1 MAELATFVLL
11 AYRHETFVAEA
22 IHAVAK
28 QTYRPL
34 ELIVADDASPDRTR
48 EKIDEAL
55 RDFPADISV
64 IRINHAHNQGF
75 ADSINAA
82 VRQASGRVVV
92 FGAGDDVSEP
102 ERVAWT
108 MRLFANP
115 RVAFA
120 HAAAS
125 VIDEEGKLVQGR
137 EGAGHRDAELSLVGM
152 LLGTDSPIL
161 GATCAYRV
169 DVFRGF
175 AELPP
180 QILREDI
187 ILPIRGLILG
197 EGRFL
202 ASKLVRYRT
211 HAGNLH
217 SPAHAQSSAEMVQ
230 RNLKFADDRVAF
242 CMQLSADIAKARA
255 EGRIL
260 PNELDV
266 YLRQETAYSAVEQR
280 LLQTKSLFA
289 RAGHV
294 ALAWALRRIG
304 IAKAVKL
311 FTLFVAPFLYAPVLK
326 VRIRLSE
333 RKRQMRHG

>member
-1 MAELATFVLL
+1 MPELATYALF
-11 AYRHETFVAEA
+11 AYRHEAFVTEA
-22 IHAVAK
+22 IRAVAK

-34 ELIVADDASPDRTR
+34 ELIVTDDASPDRTR
-48 EKIDEAL
+48 EMIDEAL

-64 IRINHAHNQGF
+64 IRINHPQNQGIPGV
-75 ADSINAA
+75 INAA
-82 VRQASGRVVV
+82 ARQASGRVIV

-120 HAAAS
+120 HTAAS
-125 VIDEEGKLVQGR
+125 FIDEGGKLVEGR
-137 EGAGHRDAELSLVGM
+137 EGLCHRDAEFSMVGM
-152 LLGTDSPIL
+152 LQGTCAPIL
-161 GATCAYRV
+161 GATCAYRI

-180 QILREDI
+180 QILREDV
-187 ILPIRGLILG
+187 ILPIRSLILG
-197 EGRFL
+197 EGRYL

-217 SPAHAQSSAEMVQ
+217 SPSHAQSSAEMVQ
-230 RNLKFADDRVAF
+230 RNLKFADDRAAF
-242 CMQLSADIAKARA
+242 CTQLSADIAKARA
-255 EGRIL
+255 DGRIL

-266 YLRQETAYSAVEQR
+266 YLRQETAYSAIEQR

-289 RAGHV
+289 RAGQV
-294 ALAWALRRIG
+294 ALAWAFRRIG

-311 FTLFVAPFLYAPVLK
+311 FTLFVTPFLYAPAVK
-326 VRIRLSE
+326 VRVRLSE
-333 RKRQMRHG
+333 RKRLIRHG

>member
-1 MAELATFVLL
+1 MPDLVTYALF
-11 AYRHETFVAEA
+11 AYRHEAFVAEA
-22 IHAVAK
+22 IRAVAK

-34 ELIVADDASPDRTR
+34 ELIITDDASPDRTR
-48 EKIDEAL
+48 EMIDEAL
-55 RDFPADISV
+55 RDFPADITV
-64 IRINHAHNQGF
+64 VRINHPQNQGI
-75 ADSINAA
+75 ADVINAA
-82 VRQASGRVVV
+82 VRRASGRVIV
-92 FGAGDDVSEP
+92 FGASDDVSEP
-102 ERVAWT
+102 ERVAWI

-120 HAAAS
+120 HTAVS
-125 VIDEEGKLVQGR
+125 VIDEGGKLVEGR
-137 EGAGHRDAELSLVGM
+137 EIEGCRDAELSLVGM
-152 LLGTDSPIL
+152 LLGTDAPIL

-175 AELPP
+175 AELTP
-180 QILREDI
+180 QILREDV

-230 RNLKFADDRVAF
+230 RNLKFADDRAAF
-242 CMQLSADIAKARA
+242 CTQLSADIAKARA
-255 EGRIL
+255 DGRIL

-280 LLQTKSLFA
+280 LLRTKSLFV
-289 RAGHV
+289 RVGQV
-294 ALAWALRRIG
+294 ALAWSLRRIG
-304 IAKAVKL
+304 TAKAVKL
-311 FTLFVAPFLYAPVLK
+311 FTLFVTPFLYAPVLK

>member
-1 MAELATFVLL
+1 MPELATYVLF
-11 AYRHETFVAEA
+11 AYRHEAFVAEA
-22 IHAVAK
+22 IRAVAR

-34 ELIVADDASPDRTR
+34 ELVITDDASPDRTR
-48 EKIDEAL
+48 KMIDEAL
-55 RDFPADISV
+55 RGFPADISV
-64 IRINHAHNQGF
+64 IRINHAQNQGI
-75 ADSINAA
+75 SGVINAA

-120 HAAAS
+120 HTAVS
-125 VIDEEGKLVQGR
+125 VIDEEGKLVEGR

-152 LLGTDSPIL
+152 LLGSDAPIL

-169 DVFRGF
+169 DVFREF

-180 QILREDI
+180 QILREDV

-230 RNLKFADDRVAF
+230 RNLKFADDRTAF
-242 CMQLSADIAKARA
+242 CTQLSADIAKARA
-255 EGRIL
+255 DGRTL

-280 LLQTKSLFA
+280 LLRTKSLFV
-289 RAGHV
+289 RVGQV
-294 ALAWALRRIG
+294 ALAWSLRRIG
-304 IAKAVKL
+304 TAKAVKL
-311 FTLFVAPFLYAPVLK
+311 FTLFVTPFLYAPVLK